1 MYCNQCG
8 REVDIGWNVCPNCG
22 APISKQGVGN
32 EYYHDGGNMYNDRP
46 IPQMKW
52 YKFIIYVQIFGN
64 VLLCLYYAYETFAW
78 LNYGMNT
85 KIAYEIY
92 GGLKG
97 LDYIM
102 GTVYILYAVSLL
114 FIRHQLWKYR
124 KNAPKLYLMFYCVFA
139 VVRILY
145 LGMQGVIV
153 NANFIDFQAIMDI
166 IYPVIYIVL
175 NHIYFKKR
183 EYLFIN

>member
-22 APISKQGVGN
+22 ALISKQGVGN

-46 IPQMKW
+46 MPQMKW

-64 VLLCLYYAYETFAW
+64 
-78 LNYGMNT
+78 
-85 KIAYEIY
+85 
-92 GGLKG
+92 
-97 LDYIM
+97 
-102 GTVYILYAVSLL
+102 
-114 FIRHQLWKYR
+114 
-124 KNAPKLYLMFYCVFA
+124 
-139 VVRILY
+139 
-145 LGMQGVIV
+145 
-153 NANFIDFQAIMDI
+153 ANLIDFQAIMDI
-166 IYPVIYIVL
+166 NYPVIYIVL